1 MARERTIKGDDQ
13 EQESE
18 VVEEIE
24 ENLLLSLRPRTLKE
38 YVGQTQVVE
47 SIGIA
52 IAAANER
59 NEPLDH
65 VLFHGPPG
73 LGKTTLAHIISK
85 AMGAEMIH
93 TSGPA
98 LEKPLDIVGIL
109 SNLNEG
115 ETLFIDEIHRLP
127 HTVEEYLYSAMEDF
141 QVDFVYGKGA
151 FARTLPFQ
159 LKRFTLIGATT
170 RAGLLTAPLRDRFG
184 IIYHLDFY
192 STEELTEVVLR
203 SSEILKVDIDR
214 EGAEEIASR
223 SRGTPRIANRLLRRV
238 RDYTQVM
245 TQGSITKDVANTALT
260 REGVDGM
267 GLDRLDRLYLTTI
280 GENYGGGP
288 VGIEA
293 LAATVNEEVQTLVDV
308 VEPYLLKMGFVL
320 RTPGGRKIGEAAM
333 SKLGLKEQR
342 RLL

>member
-1 MARERTIKGDDQ
+1 
-13 EQESE
+13 
-18 VVEEIE
+18 
-24 ENLLLSLRPRTLKE
+24 
-38 YVGQTQVVE
+38 
-47 SIGIA
+47 
-52 IAAANER
+52 
-59 NEPLDH
+59 
-65 VLFHGPPG
+65 
-73 LGKTTLAHIISK
+73 
-85 AMGAEMIH
+85 MGAEMIH